1 MANVSNGLTEKMKH
15 FCREYYTNGGDA
27 TKAYL
32 AAYNTTNETISRIE
46 GCKLLKRADVYE
58 YIKELNLP
66 NENKAI
72 SEREKKRE
80 ILWDRIQKCI
90 EKEDETAIARY
101 MDILNKMDSE
111 YININRNIEENKTD
125 ISNLDMATLAKIAK
139 APVA

>member
-15 FCREYYTNGGDA
+15 FCREYYTNGGNA

-32 AAYNTTNETISRIE
+32 AAYNTTNETIARME
-46 GCKLLKRADVYE
+46 GYVLMKRPDINE
-58 YIKELNLP
+58 YLKELNLP

-80 ILWDRIQKCI
+80 ILWSFINDTAKSDNDRLK
-90 EKEDETAIARY
+90 A
-101 MDILNKMDSE
+101 MDLLNKMDSE
-111 YININRNIEENKTD
+111 YVNINRNIEENKTD

-139 APVA
+139 TPVA